1 MITGAASKVPSDIGV
16 SRTRQACPIQGGGG
30 FGTEHKALL
39 IEAEVE
45 AAY

>member
-1 MITGAASKVPSDIGV
+1 MIIGAASKVPSDIG
-16 SRTRQACPIQGGGG
+16 SQPHPPSMSDPGGVG